1 MMWRP
6 QNASEI
12 SRCPWV
18 VEEEGVY
25 EYTARFEDWNV
36 LYQPS
41 DEARLVVVAE
51 VVPMNILFDV
61 QPREF
66 KPGTSLTLTAQVND
80 SRSGDPLSGY
90 TVRFY
95 AVDGEGSKAR
105 IGDDATNGNGV
116 ATLPWTYVL
125 GPYAFMAEVAAGQS
139 MISSPVMLTVAKET
153 GLSLDVEKGESSF
166 DHTFSGCLLSYGEPV
181 LYRQVKILVNDTVE
195 AVLTTNPDGSFS
207 LTLSLQPAN
216 DKPTAYN
223 IQAVFEGDE
232 PCSATAYALT
242 PNGTEYAVC
251 TTVQYGFKPTS
262 NSTWLTVEP
271 QSTQVMTPTKTS
283 EELQQEAD
291 SSGWLN
297 TWHEFTWWYPWYR
310 LHIKINVNPVID
322 VGFNPILPGGETWNW
337 QGLEIFKDMIEEVI
351 TDIALEFA
359 TLFGMYLVAKWLSF
373 SPTHILAAIIAESV
387 KFGLQ
392 LALFIKDFDDQMA
405 MIASSAMNF
414 LLGFIS
420 LHVDLAVEFI
430 KAICRYL
437 TTSASSATSWALNI
451 LKGVLKVYGSVR
463 TWLDSVDTAIN
474 FLFGGLALIRFAQ
487 LGLS

>member
-25 EYTARFEDWNV
+25 EYTGRFEDYSS

-61 QPREF
+61 QPRDF

-139 MISSPVMLTVAKET
+139 MISSPVMLTVAEET

-223 IQAVFEGDE
+223 IQAVFDGDE
-232 PCSATAYALT
+232 PCSATAYGYT

-251 TTVQYGFKPTS
+251 TTVQYGFKPAS
-262 NSTWLTVEP
+262 NATWLTVEP
-271 QSTQVMTPTKTS
+271 QATQMLRATKTPG
-283 EELQQEAD
+283 EMQAEAE
-291 SSGWLN
+291 SSGWLS
-297 TWHEFTWWYPWYR
+297 TWHEFSWWYPWYR
-310 LHIKINVNPVID
+310 MHFVYLNSGVMQFD
-322 VGFNPILPGGETWNW
+322 VGISLLPFGDIVEYAEGFIQKTVDLLPRVSWKIVTGLATAEFTALLASAGGP
-337 QGLEIFKDMIEEVI
+337 GF
-351 TDIALEFA
+351 
-359 TLFGMYLVAKWLSF
+359 
-373 SPTHILAAIIAESV
+373 
-387 KFGLQ
+387 
-392 LALFIKDFDDQMA
+392 
-405 MIASSAMNF
+405 F
-414 LLGFIS
+414 LL
-420 LHVDLAVEFI
+420 A
-430 KAICRYL
+430 
-437 TTSASSATSWALNI
+437 
-451 LKGVLKVYGSVR
+451 
-463 TWLDSVDTAIN
+463 
-474 FLFGGLALIRFAQ
+474 
-487 LGLS
+487 LGLSIGTKAAAAIASWNSIDDLISVFFGVFIPTVISMVKTGIWDLFLNVLYLLTQIKSLAEVGFGKLYSMISIPLNIAYLGQIMQRLDELGAF